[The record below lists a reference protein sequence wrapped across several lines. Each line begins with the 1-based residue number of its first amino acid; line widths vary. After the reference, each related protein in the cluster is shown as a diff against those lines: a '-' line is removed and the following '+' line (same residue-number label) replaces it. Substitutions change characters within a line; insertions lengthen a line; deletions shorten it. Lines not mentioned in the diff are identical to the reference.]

1 MNEGL
6 FRIFKIWT
14 EKEIFYFFLVEE
26 TEKEN
31 GEENDWSFI
40 WHVVKSQECRI
51 EIIFYMGTKIK
62 YEKNGET

>member
-6 FRIFKIWT
+6 FRIFKIW
-14 EKEIFYFFLVEE
+14 